1 METFETDGIIEALAT
16 LAKKVQTLTESI
28 ESAKF
33 IPPVRKEQRQ
43 QDMEAILIT
52 MKQAIRSLDVH
63 TTAEIPE
70 DAKEALIDFNN
81 NLKLLKRRP
90 LFDGKRSRRLSIGSL
105 IVALV
110 SLTCFFN
117 AKYEVP
123 DTYINS
129 IFEEGKKK
137 KIEPKDEQEKVKTLE
152 YLRPQLKA
160 LIARDLW
167 DLTEYFHIW
176 NENSDIINKA
186 LEVLGTNSAK

>member
-90 LFDGKRSRRLSIGSL
+90 LFDGKRSRRRKP
-105 IVALV
+105 A
-110 SLTCFFN
+110 
-117 AKYEVP
+117 
-123 DTYINS
+123 
-129 IFEEGKKK
+129 
-137 KIEPKDEQEKVKTLE
+137 
-152 YLRPQLKA
+152 
-160 LIARDLW
+160 
-167 DLTEYFHIW
+167 
-176 NENSDIINKA
+176 
-186 LEVLGTNSAK
+186 SAGRR

>member
-117 AKYEVP
+117 AKYETTWSKDAYAKRAYYVTKELGIKEP
-123 DTYINS
+123 EKAYAHIQENWS
-129 IFEEGKKK
+129 KQKKLLK
-137 KIEPKDEQEKVKTLE
+137 AKVKLSEQETKEHSGQCQK
-152 YLRPQLKA
+152 
-160 LIARDLW
+160 
-167 DLTEYFHIW
+167 
-176 NENSDIINKA
+176 
-186 LEVLGTNSAK
+186 